1 MESKRKGQS
10 WIFEERM
17 AELLKTDLKR
27 SLKEFENFI
36 PNRMKTQDTHKNR
49 YIQDRHIHKQTRER
63 GNSQTAEI
71 KGKKRHMALK
81 GATLKIMLDFTTKIW
96 NPEGNGI
103 HI

>member
-1 MESKRKGQS
+1 
-10 WIFEERM
+10 
-17 AELLKTDLKR
+17 
-27 SLKEFENFI
+27 
-36 PNRMKTQDTHKNR
+36 MKTEDTHKNT
-49 YIQDRHIHKQTRER
+49 YIQDRHTHKQNRER

-71 KGKKRHMALK
+71 KGKKKKKRHMALK